1 MGHPAGPTTP
11 APDQIYTGPAG
22 DFVYAEAYRA
32 LLAENER
39 LRELEA
45 LIRDDSY
52 AITFQTMG
60 QYRTALLR
68 ALRSPSTEDAPSE

>member
-11 APDQIYTGPAG
+11 APENETLSEKCCNCRTNGGPKCA
-22 DFVYAEAYRA
+22 A

-39 LRELEA
+39 LREL
-45 LIRDDSY
+45 IRDDGY

-68 ALRSPSTEDAPSE
+68 ALRSPSTEASNE